1 MSYLVLARKWRPRDF
16 ESLVGQEHV
25 VRALTNA
32 LSTQRLHHAWLF
44 TGTRGVGKTTLS
56 RILAKSLNCE
66 TGVTA
71 TPCGQCRACT
81 EIDSGRFVDYVELD
95 AASNRGV
102 AEMTQL
108 LEQAVYSPAVG
119 RFKVYMIDEV
129 HMLSGHA
136 FNAMLKTLEEP
147 PPHVKFILATTD
159 PQKIPPT
166 VLSRC
171 LQFNL
176 KQMLPES
183 IAGHLSQVLTA
194 ENISFDPSALKL
206 IGQSASG
213 SMRDAL
219 SLTDQAIAYSGSDLT
234 LEAVRGMLG
243 AVDQTHLVQLLQAL
257 AQSDA
262 AGVLAVADALS
273 ARGLSF
279 RAALSDLAIL
289 LSRISICQ
297 HVGMTSDD
305 ADPMALSIQSLAQA
319 LTTDLVQLFYTV
331 AVHGRQ
337 ELSLAPDEYAGF
349 VMVCLKMLA
358 FSGATADGAA
368 ADGTTNAEK
377 KSLKPEAKVAS
388 AAAASPATPAT
399 PAPSLPQ
406 AASIRS
412 NPEADPTPRAEPDF
426 EPNLESNSDPE
437 FEPGFDP
444 EFDHQLESQSESDLE
459 QQFDSQFGSEPGLQS
474 ERHFDSAPKQ
484 PAPISTKPAVITSVM
499 AKTTTAKTTTTQSTV
514 VQKAQPHALV
524 LDDSLLTHWPSVAA
538 QLPVTGMAQQLATQS
553 ACLRAKGDEIVLQ
566 VSTEALAQG
575 LHVDR
580 LIQVLQ
586 EKVGSPVKLTISV
599 GQLLEGS
606 SAQMVAD
613 EQARQRQLQAQQTV
627 ANDSFVKTLI
637 SEFGGQILPGS
648 VKAVVPTD
656 RSVS

>member
-66 TGVTA
+66 MGVTA

-81 EIDSGRFVDYVELD
+81 EIDGGRFVDYVELD

-319 LTTDLVQLFYTV
+319 LTMDLVQLFYTV

-358 FSGATADGAA
+358 FSGAKADGAA
-368 ADGTTNAEK
+368 ADDTATAEK
-377 KSLKPEAKVAS
+377 KSLKPEAKIAAATPAS
-388 AAAASPATPAT
+388 AAPSLAAPTVA
-399 PAPSLPQ
+399 PAPSLPR
-406 AASIRS
+406 AEPIRS
-412 NPEADPTPRAEPDF
+412 EPKVNPTPRAEPHF
-426 EPNLESNSDPE
+426 EPNFESNSEPE

-444 EFDHQLESQSESDLE
+444 EFDSQL
-459 QQFDSQFGSEPGLQS
+459 GSEPEYPS

-484 PAPISTKPAVITSVM
+484 PAPTSTKPVVITP
-499 AKTTTAKTTTTQSTV
+499 ATAKTTTTPSTV
-514 VQKAQPHALV
+514 VQTAQPLALV

-580 LIQVLQ
+580 LKQVLQ

-599 GQLLEGS
+599 GQLQEGS

-613 EQARQRQLQAQQTV
+613 EKARQRQLQAQETV

-648 VKAVVPTD
+648 VKAVAPTD

>member
-16 ESLVGQEHV
+16 QSLVGQEHV

-81 EIDSGRFVDYVELD
+81 EIDGGRFVDYVELD

-176 KQMLPES
+176 KQMAPEA
-183 IAGHLSQVLTA
+183 IAGHLSNVLTA
-194 ENISFDPSALKL
+194 EKISFDPSALKL

-243 AVDQTHLVQLLQAL
+243 AVDQTHLIQLLQAL

-273 ARGLSF
+273 VRGISF
-279 RAALSDLAIL
+279 RAALSDLAVL
-289 LSRISICQ
+289 LSRVSICQ
-297 HVGMTSDD
+297 HVGVISDD
-305 ADPMALSIQSLAQA
+305 ADPMAAAIESLAQE

-358 FSGATADGAA
+358 FSGGAEDSAT
-368 ADGTTNAEK
+368 TAEK
-377 KSLKPEAKVAS
+377 KNLKPEVSVAANNRAPILAAVPAAPAVLTS
-388 AAAASPATPAT
+388 APVASPAPSVVATEPAQYPQT
-399 PAPSLPQ
+399 VELEPQRGPLSDSESDPMFDLEPAFD
-406 AASIRS
+406 
-412 NPEADPTPRAEPDF
+412 PEHEPRF
-426 EPNLESNSDPE
+426 DPE
-437 FEPGFDP
+437 FEHQFEQHLGQYLEPRLEPEVAFDTRHVGAAAGQP
-444 EFDHQLESQSESDLE
+444 SSSVAKPILNQL
-459 QQFDSQFGSEPGLQS
+459 
-474 ERHFDSAPKQ
+474 A
-484 PAPISTKPAVITSVM
+484 
-499 AKTTTAKTTTTQSTV
+499 TTENTQSQV
-514 VQKAQPHALV
+514 LV
-524 LDDSLLTHWPSVAA
+524 FDDKLLAHWPSVAA

-553 ACLRAKGDEIVLQ
+553 ACLKAKGDEIVLQ

-575 LHVDR
+575 QHVER
-580 LIQVLQ
+580 LKQVLQ
-586 EKVGSPVKLTISV
+586 EKVGSPVKLTVSV
-599 GQLLEGS
+599 GQLQEGS

-613 EQARQRQLQAQQTV
+613 EQARQRQLRAQQTV

-648 VKAVVPTD
+648 VKAIEPTD